1 MIAVKPYQQPQSLN
15 CFVTLFSKSLT
26 QLLIA
31 FILLLLEYNCF
42 LRSGLVEKHNYQH
55 FFFFFAVISYV
66 SIHIF
71 MLILDM
77 ETLRCKF

>member
-55 FFFFFAVISYV
+55 FFFFSQSLVMFPSTYFYAHFGYGNTK
-66 SIHIF
+66 
-71 MLILDM
+71 M
-77 ETLRCKF
+77 